1 MYGGLSYM
9 RGWGGLMIRSMPSW
23 GRGGSF
29 INLNTVN
36 LNIFPK
42 HSGAFTWR
50 LSTDH
55 SIRIKLW
62 RDSSLRL
69 TVAKRFQRL
78 CHVQFLHMLTLIRGI
93 DNYWKDKMRSKRL
106 NLKTHFALCVWRW
119 KFHAKP
125 VFFFNIF
132 THDGLASLFK
142 L

>member
-9 RGWGGLMIRSMPSW
+9 RGWAGLMIRSMLSW

-42 HSGAFTWR
+42 YSGAFTWR

-62 RDSSLRL
+62 RDLSLRL

-78 CHVQFLHMLTLIRGI
+78 CHVQFLHMLTLIWGI
-93 DNYWKDKMRSKRL
+93 DNY
-106 NLKTHFALCVWRW
+106 LKSWHEKQEVEFENTLCTVCLEVETSC
-119 KFHAKP
+119 KAC
-125 VFFFNIF
+125 
-132 THDGLASLFK
+132 LLF
-142 L
+142 

>member
-78 CHVQFLHMLTLIRGI
+78 CHVQFLHMLTLIWGI
-93 DNYWKDKMRSKRL
+93 DNY
-106 NLKTHFALCVWRW
+106 LKSWHEKQEVEFENTLCTVCLEVETSC
-119 KFHAKP
+119 KAC
-125 VFFFNIF
+125 
-132 THDGLASLFK
+132 LLF
-142 L
+142 